1 MPPGWVI
8 GIVVV
13 LIVGVAVIVYG
24 SLRDKELNQ
33 RREQKMLGQ
42 PDRAIPGYDRTAH
55 APGYVTA
62 QQAHRPPG
70 GARSSLAAD
79 TRADVAAAIAEVA
92 PLSMGFARKDFVN
105 DAESGWA
112 VLTDPLVLVCA
123 EPVQAIRELLP
134 LIDLARRTGAAMV
147 VLAPKISDVVLET
160 LAVNRIQQLLGVV
173 AVQSESLENQFAV
186 AERTRAAVVDRGDLQ
201 AGYLP
206 PDRVGR
212 CAYWVSA
219 AKQTWIVSSP
229 SL

>member
-42 PDRAIPGYDRTAH
+42 PDRAIPGYDRAAH
-55 APGYVTA
+55 APGYVSA

-70 GARSSLAAD
+70 GSRSALAAD
-79 TRADVAAAIAEVA
+79 DRADITTAIAEVS
-92 PLSMGFARKDFVN
+92 PLSMGYAGKDFVN
-105 DAESGWA
+105 DAETGWA
-112 VLTDPLVLVCA
+112 ALTDPLVLVCG
-123 EPVQAIRELLP
+123 EPVEAIRELLP
-134 LIDLARRTGAAMV
+134 LVDLARRTGSAMV
-147 VLAPKISDVVLET
+147 VLAPKISQVVLET
-160 LAVNRIQQLLGVV
+160 LAVNRIQRQLGVV
-173 AVQSESLENQFAV
+173 AVQTEALEIQFAV
-186 AERTRAAVVDRGDLQ
+186 AEQTRAAVVDRGDLQ

-206 PDRVGR
+206 ADRVGR
-212 CAYWVSA
+212 CAYWVST

-229 SL
+229 SV

>member
-13 LIVGVAVIVYG
+13 LIVGVAVIVFG
-24 SLRDKELNQ
+24 SLRDSELNQ

-42 PDRAIPGYDRTAH
+42 PDRAIPGYDRAAH

-70 GARSSLAAD
+70 GARPSLPTD
-79 TRADVAAAIAEVA
+79 IRADVTAAIADTA
-92 PLSMGFARKDFVN
+92 PLALGYASKDFVN
-105 DAESGWA
+105 DTETGWA
-112 VLTDPLVLVCA
+112 VLAEPLVLVCA
-123 EPVQAIRELLP
+123 EPVVAVRELLP
-134 LIDLARRTGAAMV
+134 LIDLARRSGAAMV
-147 VLAPKISDVVLET
+147 VLAPTISGVVLET

-173 AVQSESLENQFAV
+173 AVQTESLEIQFAV
-186 AERTRAAVVDRGDLQ
+186 AEQTRAAVVDRGDLQ

-212 CAYWVSA
+212 CSYWVSG

-229 SL
+229 SP